1 MRFAIV
7 ILVAGLAG
15 IVMPSLVNAADP
27 GTPSNARVEL
37 REGAGGEIQVV
48 VRWEAS
54 ANPDANYEVWRRTP
68 WDVAFQVTEPYANV
82 PASARLADGTFEFV
96 DPAPFSIPERPC
108 YQIGATVGDPIQ
120 SSALAGCIPTL
131 PKDTEGLS
139 LAAIPAPAADTW
151 FITGHGFAAGARVQL
166 QEIPAGSAPP
176 SGLDLRVSTQIET
189 NLDGRFS
196 VEVTL
201 PPASDRTKRRI
212 AAFEPG
218 WLSSQFASAPVVEVS
233 ASNSGTVVGYPPSM
247 RTGEP
252 AVDRI
257 LDILAS
263 GDEAAFAAVLQFRKL
278 PAPSDGS
285 LVDAIPRVTCGNGD
299 GLVVAP
305 ESVPI
310 TEGLNAFLSDF
321 FGYQVYAVFQVA
333 PVSDSWMAYKG
344 ATHVIVLARWMS
356 GYQVRAAA
364 LAVNGSGVVGA
375 GQPCGEPPTFYLR
388 DVGSFLLPPLTSPA
402 PPATGNAA
410 SAGSDRGSLRPIAW
424 GLLLVSATFG
434 TIWCV
439 GRSRPG

>member
-1 MRFAIV
+1 MTATFA
-7 ILVAGLAG
+7 A
-15 IVMPSLVNAADP
+15 PAAAAAAP

-54 ANPDANYEVWRRTP
+54 TNPDANYEVWRRTP

-96 DPAPFSIPERPC
+96 DPAPFSIPDRPC
-108 YQIGATVGDPIQ
+108 YDVGATLGDPIQ
-120 SSALAGCIPTL
+120 SGALAGCIPTL
-131 PKDTEGLS
+131 PANMGRIS
-139 LAAIPAPAADTW
+139 LTAIPAPAADTW
-151 FITGHGFAAGARVQL
+151 FITGRGFAPGVRVQL
-166 QEIPAGSAPP
+166 QEIPTGSMPP
-176 SGLDLRVSTQIET
+176 SGIDLQVSAQIET
-189 NLDGRFS
+189 SLDGRFS

-201 PPASDRTKRRI
+201 PPATDRDKRRI

-218 WLSSQFASAPVVEVS
+218 WISSQFASAPVVEVS
-233 ASNSGTVVGYPPSM
+233 ASNPGTVVGYPPST

-257 LDILAS
+257 LDVLAS
-263 GDEAAFAAVLQFRKL
+263 GDPAALASVLQFRKL
-278 PAPSDGS
+278 PAPSDGT
-285 LVDAIPRVTCGNGD
+285 LVDGIPRVTCGHGD
-299 GLVVAP
+299 GLVSAP

-310 TEGLNAFLSDF
+310 VEGLNAFLSDF
-321 FGYQVYAVFQVA
+321 FGAQVYAVFRVA
-333 PVSDSWMAYKG
+333 PAPDSWMAYRD
-344 ATHVIVLARWMS
+344 ATYVIVLATRAP

-388 DVGSFLLPPLTSPA
+388 DVDSFLLPPLTSPA

-410 SAGSDRGSLRPIAW
+410 SAGSDRGALRRVAW

-434 TIWCV
+434 TIWCAV
-439 GRSRPG
+439 RSRRC